1 MHRWH
6 SFVIFYLALNSKS
19 EKLHCHHHCRCRCC
33 PPRFRTIKN
42 GFIFCYRHVF
52 VWEACV
58 FVCECERELFVMH
71 SYFFAHAFG
80 RQSWR
85 LLRLPSFC
93 RNIVFFLIVFLKP
106 FSLCTR
112 FYLLSLHAYNTH
124 AIVCLLFLFS
134 VSFCCIVCRIFR
146 QLFSQ
151 NGKKYFHLKFSS
163 SICSEWNRSHLF
175 CEMTNA
181 INFVELFLF
190 VFPCICCCCFSSFLF
205 LHQSHVRKSKYKF
218 HGFYSCE
225 SFYLVNS
232 KWIPMNRCYFSPVF
246 STFNHNFL
254 WFDPKN
260 LL

>member
-1 MHRWH
+1 MRVMCVCVWVWAR
-6 SFVIFYLALNSKS
+6 VICYA
-19 EKLHCHHHCRCRCC
+19 
-33 PPRFRTIKN
+33 
-42 GFIFCYRHVF
+42 FIFFCPCIWSSIV
-52 VWEACV
+52 E
-58 FVCECERELFVMH
+58 
-71 SYFFAHAFG
+71 
-80 RQSWR
+80 QS
-85 LLRLPSFC
+85 LSLRLPSFC
-93 RNIVFFLIVFLKP
+93 RNIVFFLIVFLRP

-163 SICSEWNRSHLF
+163 RICSEWNRSHLF

-232 KWIPMNRCYFSPVF
+232 KWIPMNRCYFVPVF